1 MSADRLRRAPDFAGD
16 LPDDIRRTVDQIVVD
31 RCGNDPGTFMRTEAV
46 PGHVAPAMAYRVTS
60 EGLVPA
66 AAKSEEAVAID
77 PGTPPPHVRV
87 RGHWNR
93 TETVAAGDANIF
105 GGLGTLTLPAPALT
119 IPEAPPTASA
129 LGFYGARLLRVG
141 DAVRFETDRNLAITH
156 TNFGPAYAANFLQV
170 ADKGGG
176 AFVEH
181 HDFPHLH
188 MPLEPS
194 AHGHFLLG
202 RQDGDDYLLSAF
214 PIPPNT
220 ALYTPPGA
228 LHADPFLVGRYLFV
242 YGVTEAHSTVVFRTG
257 EDGLVATRIGAG

>member
-1 MSADRLRRAPDFAGD
+1 MSADRLRRAPDIAGD

-31 RCGNDPGTFMRTEAV
+31 RCGNDPGTFTCTEAV

-119 IPEAPPTASA
+119 IPEAPPPASV

-156 TNFGPAYAANFLQV
+156 TNFCPTCAANFLQV

-181 HDFPHLH
+181 YDFPHLH

-220 ALYTPPGA
+220 ALYTPPGT
-228 LHADPFLVGRYLFV
+228 LHADPFLVGRYLVV
-242 YGVTEAHSTVVFRTG
+242 YGVTETYSTVVFRTG
-257 EDGLVATRIGAG
+257 EGGLVATRIGVG